1 MKQNIPFSYVNF
13 PQGGQLVAANQSSNG
28 TSGPSV
34 ATGSTVPSANETNS
48 PSAGPTSIAQ
58 GFTTGALAGGI
69 VGGVIG
75 GILLGALISYSFYK
89 R

>member
-1 MKQNIPFSYVNF
+1 MEQNTPFSYENF
-13 PQGGQLVAANQSSNG
+13 PQGGQLVAANQSSSG
-28 TSGPSV
+28 TSVQAGP
-34 ATGSTVPSANETNS
+34 TGTKV
-48 PSAGPTSIAQ
+48 PSAGPTAIAQ
-58 GFTTGALAGGI
+58 GFTTGALVGGI